1 MNNPPQGTKP
11 PQPSQPQ
18 HVDQT
23 PWPDYQGGQAKP
35 APPSGTVNVPMP
47 MVPPNVTYIIL
58 GVTVAV
64 YLLQLITKYLLG
76 YDLLI
81 ELGAKANE
89 YIRAGQLWRFF
100 TPMLLHG
107 SILHIG
113 FNMYALYAFGISLER
128 RYGHGRFLLLYILS
142 GFAGTVFSFLFS
154 SAYSIGASGAIF
166 GLIGAE
172 GIFLVQN
179 RKLFGAQV
187 GKAIN
192 NVIFVVAIN
201 LFLGL
206 SPGIDNWGH
215 VGGLMG
221 GLIFAWFAGPH
232 WKVEGIFPNLHIVDQ
247 REPRDVIVAVA
258 LIMIIFCTL
267 AAIGMWFPFVK

>member
-1 MNNPPQGTKP
+1 MNITQPPEYHEAPHP
-11 PQPSQPQ
+11 PQPQP
-18 HVDQT
+18 V
-23 PWPDYQGGQAKP
+23 PVSLP
-35 APPSGTVNVPMP
+35 ASSPR
-47 MVPPNVTYIIL
+47 VTYAIL

-64 YLLQLITKYLLG
+64 YLIQLLTQFIYG
-76 YDLLI
+76 HDLAV
-81 ELGAKANE
+81 ELGAKANDA
-89 YIRAGQLWRFF
+89 IRAGQLWRFF

-113 FNMYALYAFGISLER
+113 FNMYALYIFGIGLER

-142 GFAGTVFSFLFS
+142 GFAGAVFSFLFS

-166 GLIGAE
+166 GLVSAE
-172 GIFLVQN
+172 GIFLIKN
-179 RKLFGAQV
+179 RKLFGTRAR
-187 GKAIN
+187 GALN

-206 SPGIDNWGH
+206 QPGIDNWGH

-232 WKVEGIFPNLHIVDQ
+232 WEVQGIAPNLHVEDL
-247 REPRDVIVAVA
+247 REPRDVIVGVAVVT
-258 LIMIIFCTL
+258 IIFCTL
-267 AAIGMWFPFVK
+267 AAIGMWFPFVQ